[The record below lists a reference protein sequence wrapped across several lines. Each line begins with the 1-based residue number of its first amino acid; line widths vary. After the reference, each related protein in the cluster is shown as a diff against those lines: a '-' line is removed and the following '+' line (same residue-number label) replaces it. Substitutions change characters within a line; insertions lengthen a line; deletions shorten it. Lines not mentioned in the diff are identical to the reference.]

1 MGQCKAHSK
10 RTGKPCGKDAIKGG
24 SVCRMHGG
32 SAPQVRA
39 SAEAR
44 LRALVDP
51 AIGVLEYAMKQ
62 KTKQLKVASSV
73 AMDVLDRNGH
83 KQAQKIELDA
93 MIDTKQFDFSGLSSE
108 ELVTLR
114 TMLEKSLQTDEGFS
128 LAREE
133 EK

>member
-51 AIGVLEYAMKQ
+51 AIGVVEA
-62 KTKQLKVASSV
+62 TLKDAKRPDLRLK
-73 AMDVLDRNGH
+73 AAHDVLDRNGH

-93 MIDTKQFDFSGLSSE
+93 MIETKQFDFSGLSSE
-108 ELVTLR
+108 ELVALR